1 MRKMWIAPLGAVL
14 GALIILTG
22 AGGLAMSEETRKG
35 DGTPAWASRDHVR
48 AFYSGHSLSE
58 GIPEVVAQI
67 ARALGRRLDFEV
79 QVMGYSLLRQR
90 TKGEVPSASE
100 WPGYRAGHNRRGAGL
115 NVAEELQRPQRLAR
129 GDKYDVLVVTERHD
143 LPAIA
148 RAERTAF
155 YLTEMAKHLVA
166 GNADAEVLLYHSWLH
181 VNPDAPWPWI
191 DYERAVGP
199 MWECL
204 ASRANLDLPPRA
216 DGPRVRVLPGGTAL
230 AEMAAALW
238 EGKVPGV
245 TADAPGARVR
255 LLFSDRVHMSDIG
268 RYYMAL
274 VHYAVL
280 FGRSPEGAPIPARTP
295 PEMGRYMQTL
305 AWQFAVSYGQ
315 GANTAVRRDMATCRT
330 LMQEDVC
337 PAYVAFQRG
346 TRVPVVAALK
356 RQLDTYFCRREY
368 TDGQDP
374 ANPFAS
380 LKE

>member
-1 MRKMWIAPLGAVL
+1 MRKVWIARLCAVF
-14 GALIILTG
+14 APWIIFTG
-22 AGGLAMSEETRKG
+22 YGGLVMSEEARKG
-35 DGTPAWASRDHVR
+35 EGASAWASRDHVR
-48 AFYSGHSLSE
+48 AFYSGHSLTE

-67 ARALGRRLDFEV
+67 AHSLRHRLDFEV

-90 TKGEVPSASE
+90 TKGEVPSASD

-115 NVAEELQRPQRLAR
+115 NVAEELRHPRRLTP

-148 RAERTAF
+148 RGERTAF
-155 YLTEMAKHLVA
+155 YLTEMAKQLVA
-166 GNADAEVLLYHSWLH
+166 GNPDAEVLFYHSWLH
-181 VNPDAPWPWI
+181 LNPDAPWPWI
-191 DYERAVGP
+191 DYERAISP

-204 ASRANLDLPPRA
+204 ASRTNLDLPARA
-216 DGPRVRVLPGGTAL
+216 GGPRVRVLPGGSAL

-238 EGKVPGV
+238 DGKVPGISV
-245 TADAPGARVR
+245 DAPGARVR
-255 LLFSDRVHMSDIG
+255 LLFSDSVHMSDAG

-274 VHYAVL
+274 VHYAIL
-280 FGRSPEGAPIPARTP
+280 FGRSPAGAIIPKAIS
-295 PEMGRYMQTL
+295 PELGRFMQDL

-315 GANTAVRRDMATCRT
+315 GANAAAQRDMATCRS

-346 TRVPVVAALK
+346 TRVPVVATLK
-356 RQLDTYFCRREY
+356 RQLDTYLCRREY
-368 TDGQDP
+368 ADGQDP

-380 LKE
+380 TKE